1 MTKSYHAPRKPQLKS
16 MRNRLFLWAGLVAV
30 VFSVGLAIGI
40 FRSQEPP
47 KEESVVVEPSVQATR
62 DIVLYF
68 ASADGQTLVAESRR
82 VKDCQLEDDCLRET
96 LQQLIAG
103 SQDGLVP
110 VVPSQVTVRAVS
122 VDGSQLSIDFSQEI
136 ISAHPGG
143 TQSELLTIYAL
154 ADTITVN
161 FPHLKQIQVL
171 VEGAPAETLK
181 GHVDLRQPI
190 YPDFSLVE
198 EGLVPI
204 GNVGEQPVSREE

>member
-1 MTKSYHAPRKPQLKS
+1 MTKSYHAPRQSQLKS
-16 MRNRLFLWAGLVAV
+16 MRKRLFLWGGLIAV

-40 FRSQEPP
+40 FRNTDAPQETP
-47 KEESVVVEPSVQATR
+47 VVVESDTLEPR

-82 VKDCQLEDDCLRET
+82 INDCQAEDDCLRDT
-96 LQQLIAG
+96 LQQLISG

-110 VVPSQVTVRAVS
+110 VIPPQVTVRSVS
-122 VDGSQLSIDFSQEI
+122 VDGSQVSIDFSQDI
-136 ISAHPGG
+136 VSAHPGG
-143 TQSELLTIYAL
+143 TQSELMTIYAL
-154 ADTITVN
+154 ADTMTVN
-161 FPHLKQIQVL
+161 FPHLKQVQIL

-204 GNVGEQPVSREE
+204 GNVNEEKVDKEE